1 MAFSQLWRNRSIN
14 SWTYRW
20 HHDTSFKRWLG
31 ESNMIMHIKFLD
43 SVWHMISF
51 QKILV
56 ESSSVLLGTL
66 PCYPDP
72 LLKKGMLPGY
82 WKCSQQR
89 ASNCQQLRVHLSCRK
104 LPHGA
109 CALPETVWIQR
120 PRKGFKG
127 LAIWALM
134 WDILTSSS
142 LYCLSLG
149 QAYISELLPTSVPH
163 LASSFHRYWPL
174 HILHSKLHLSVCSWR
189 TQSAT
194 FVHISQNHK

>member
-1 MAFSQLWRNRSIN
+1 MASWHFLQKVAGRIKHDNAYKIPGQCLTHDKFSKNT
-14 SWTYRW
+14 SWIEFCSARHTA
-20 HHDTSFKRWLG
+20 
-31 ESNMIMHIKFLD
+31 M
-43 SVWHMISF
+43 
-51 QKILV
+51 
-56 ESSSVLLGTL
+56 L
-66 PCYPDP
+66 PRP

-174 HILHSKLHLSVCSWR
+174 HILHSKLYLSVCSWR

-194 FVHISQNHK
+194 FVHISQNHT